1 MDLKAQRKEID
12 KWVIKR
18 LNELVAEKRIDDA
31 LDLYDEF
38 QEWVDDPELIS
49 NIMTIST
56 NDV

>member
-56 NDV
+56 NDL

>member
-1 MDLKAQRKEID
+1 MDLKAQREEID

-18 LNELVAEKRIDDA
+18 LNELVVEERIDDA

-38 QEWVDDPELIS
+38 QEWVDDPELIG

>member
-38 QEWVDDPELIS
+38 QEWVDDPELVS

>member
-18 LNELVAEKRIDDA
+18 LNELVVEERIDDA

>member
-1 MDLKAQRKEID
+1 MDLKTQREEID

-18 LNELVAEKRIDDA
+18 LNELVDEKRIDDA

-38 QEWVDDPELIS
+38 QEWIDDPELIS

>member
-1 MDLKAQRKEID
+1 MDLKAQREEID

-18 LNELVAEKRIDDA
+18 LNELVVEERIDDA

>member
-1 MDLKAQRKEID
+1 MDLKAQREEID

-18 LNELVAEKRIDDA
+18 LNELVDEKRIDDA

-38 QEWVDDPELIS
+38 QEWVDDPELVH

-56 NDV
+56 DDV

>member
-38 QEWVDDPELIS
+38 QECVDDPELIS